1 MAGKIDI
8 NIENED
14 IDESDQFMTM
24 FFVFDNVVENGDMQ
38 AQMALEL
45 FKKIQKQTLQ

>member
-1 MAGKIDI
+1 MVDSLDI
-8 NIENED
+8 NIENEE
-14 IDESDQFMTM
+14 IDESDQYMTM
-24 FFVFDNVVENGDMQ
+24 FFVFDNVVENQDMQ